1 MCVRSAVTGKT
12 VVVRINDRGPFTGG
26 RVIDL
31 SQGAA
36 QELGM
41 AGLGIKPVQLW
52 LLNKGEE
59 ACPETL
65 LDASSLS
72 DADNDDGDPAG
83 DAATRAVARKAPR
96 KSPAVKSAGVSRTS
110 HGRSSSA
117 RR

>member
-1 MCVRSAVTGKT
+1 MCVRSSVTGKT

-52 LLNKGEE
+52 LLNKDEE
-59 ACPETL
+59 ACPDAL
-65 LDASSLS
+65 LDASALT
-72 DADNDDGDPAG
+72 DADSDDNDPTG
-83 DAATRAVARKAPR
+83 DAAPRAAARKSSGKAPV
-96 KSPAVKSAGVSRTS
+96 VKSRGVAKTT
-110 HGRSSSA
+110 HARSGSA

>member
-1 MCVRSAVTGKT
+1 MRSAVTGKT

-59 ACPETL
+59 ACPDTL
-65 LDASSLS
+65 LDASGLS

-83 DAATRAVARKAPR
+83 DAPARAVARKAPR